1 MEGGPCR
8 LGAQRGGGR
17 GGAASAHGGDK
28 WGSALKKMERLRTQD
43 ALHSWQTFVLLGWEE
58 SSLGTYQC
66 HLRRLAAVERRF
78 PRDAKE
84 RVLELAILECAR
96 LGKSESTIKGIIS
109 AAIMATEVRL
119 VDACIPAT
127 IWRSVKAAKKTRTAA
142 KERIWGSPIMLLHM
156 AARTSSLEDWA
167 VVGLAIVSFQLFLR
181 VGEAVTLQPWAVV
194 DDVVRFFDSK
204 TRQDWQQRSLTALTR
219 EWLQRLQ
226 RHFPEPAAE
235 GRRPWTTQQL
245 EKGMQRL
252 LLVGSPFEGARW
264 HAWRRAGAR
273 AMWTAGATIRQGAV
287 WGRWA
292 RDSTARWYAHPT
304 ETQPVQAEDF
314 WPRPPREGAGGRW
327 RSRTT
332 SLRLE
337 QLWPSGIRQQWKHR
351 KEHVAFGPSR
361 TMPEADRPAGN
372 SAAAQSGAGSK
383 LRPKG
388 QLAKHRQAPGKG
400 DGSSTGARQVQDGG
414 QQVPASSTESASS
427 DCRPAEEAP
436 VPLRLVPKFKRVRAE
451 EA

>member
-1 MEGGPCR
+1 MEGGPRR

-17 GGAASAHGGDK
+17 GGAASAHGGGN
-28 WGSALKKMERLRTQD
+28 WGSALKKMERLRPQD

-66 HLRRLAAVERRF
+66 HLRMLAAVERRF

-84 RVLELAILECAR
+84 RVLEQAILECAR

-127 IWRSVKAAKKTRTAA
+127 IWRSVKAARKTRTAA

-194 DDVVRFFDSK
+194 DDAVRFFDSK

-219 EWLQRLQ
+219 EWLQWLQ

-252 LLVGSPFEGARW
+252 LVGSPFEGARW
-264 HAWRRAGAR
+264 HAWRGAGAR
-273 AMWTAGATIRQGAV
+273 AMWTAGATIRQVAV

-292 RDSTARWYAHPT
+292 RDSTARWYVHPT

-332 SLRLE
+332 SLRIE
-337 QLWPSGIRQQWKHR
+337 QLWPSGIRQQRKHR

-361 TMPEADRPAGN
+361 TTPEADRPAGN
-372 SAAAQSGAGSK
+372 SATAQSGAGSK

-388 QLAKHRQAPGKG
+388 QLAKHR
-400 DGSSTGARQVQDGG
+400 
-414 QQVPASSTESASS
+414 
-427 DCRPAEEAP
+427 
-436 VPLRLVPKFKRVRAE
+436 
-451 EA
+451 